1 MAIDLTS
8 YEKQS
13 LYRFLGL
20 YLGSIL
26 ILLII
31 IGVIF
36 YQHSKSVLINKIKF
50 EMLYKTRI
58 IETRLIRIEKLAN
71 GEVKITKNII
81 HNTEPVDYKVGIF
94 DKYLKPIYS
103 EIDKDF
109 DVSKKFYSTGDYCFS
124 IVKSSD
130 KNHKFGYIV
139 LKNEAIAKHLK
150 ALKIKIF
157 SYLLAAFLFMAAIG
171 IWLSRLFLKP
181 IRQKI
186 EDLDRFIEDTTHELN
201 TPVSAILM
209 TLQTLKGVD
218 EKKLNRLKAS
228 AIRLSSMYDTL
239 SANLNKEAKE
249 AILEEFDLKEL
260 IQKRVEYL
268 KILAESKKI
277 TFYLQLESTPIK
289 ASREDIKRV
298 LDNLI
303 TNAIKYN
310 DNGGTITIKLKD
322 SILQICDSGIGISPE
337 KKEDIFKRY
346 KRANKERGGFGI
358 GLSIV
363 SALCKEY
370 AIDINIKDNKPKG
383 TCFILNFHSCSVTK

>member
-1 MAIDLTS
+1 
-8 YEKQS
+8 
-13 LYRFLGL
+13 
-20 YLGSIL
+20 
-26 ILLII
+26 
-31 IGVIF
+31 VIF

-58 IETRLIRIEKLAN
+58 IETRLIKIEKLAN
-71 GEVKITKNII
+71 GQVKITKNII

-94 DKYLKPIYS
+94 DKYLRPIYS

-109 DVSKKFYSTGDYCFS
+109 DVSKKFYSQGDYCFS

-150 ALKIKIF
+150 ALKIKIA
-157 SYLLAAFLFMAAIG
+157 SYLIAAFLFMAAIG

-181 IRQKI
+181 IREKI
-186 EDLDRFIEDTTHELN
+186 EALDRFIEDTTHELN
-201 TPVSAILM
+201 TPISAILM

-218 EKKLNRLKAS
+218 EKKLKRLKAS

-239 SANLNKEAKE
+239 SCDLNKEDTNEAKE
-249 AILEEFDLKEL
+249 CFDLKEL
-260 IQKRVEYL
+260 IINRVEYL

-277 TFYLQLESTPIK
+277 AFHLSLEPFTIE
-289 ASREDIKRV
+289 ASKENIRRV

-303 TNAIKYN
+303 NNAIKYN
-310 DNGGTITIKLKD
+310 EPNGKITIT
-322 SILQICDSGIGISPE
+322 LQNGIVSICDSGIGISKE
-337 KKEDIFKRY
+337 QREDIFKRY

-358 GLSIV
+358 GLNIV
-363 SALCKEY
+363 ATIAKECGIVI
-370 AIDINIKDNKPKG
+370 AIEDNTPKG
-383 TCFILNFHSCSVTK
+383 VCFILDFNELKK

>member
-36 YQHSKSVLINKIKF
+36 YQHSKSVLINKVKF
-50 EMLYKTRI
+50 EMLYQTRI
-58 IETRLIRIEKLAN
+58 IETRLIKIEHLVN
-71 GEVKITKNII
+71 GQVKITKNII
-81 HNTEPVDYKVGIF
+81 HTNEPIEYKVGIF

-103 EIDKDF
+103 EIDKNF
-109 DVSKKFYSTGDYCFS
+109 DVSKSFYSKGDYCFS

-150 ALKIKIF
+150 ALKIKIA

-181 IRQKI
+181 IREKI
-186 EDLDRFIEDTTHELN
+186 DELDRFIEDTTHELN
-201 TPVSAILM
+201 TPISAILM

-218 EKKLNRLKAS
+218 EKKLKRLQAS

-239 SANLNKEAKE
+239 SSNLNKESKE
-249 AILEEFDLKEL
+249 SISEEFDLKEL
-260 IQKRVEYL
+260 IENRVEYL

-277 TFYLQLESTPIK
+277 SFQLDLDSLFIK
-289 ASREDIKRV
+289 ACKEDIRRV
-298 LDNLI
+298 IDNLI
-303 TNAIKYN
+303 NNAIKYN
-310 DNGGTITIKLKD
+310 NPNGTITITLRNN
-322 SILQICDSGIGISPE
+322 ILSICDSGIGISKE
-337 KKEDIFKRY
+337 QKEDIFKRY

-358 GLSIV
+358 GLNIV
-363 SALCKEY
+363 SSVCRKY
-370 AIDINIKDNKPKG
+370 NIKIEIEDNKPSG
-383 TCFILNFHSCSVTK
+383 VCFILHLQALQGK